1 MEQQILVEK
10 NPKAIESLSL
20 MSDKKFAQKPQ
31 SEET

>member
-10 NPKAIESLSL
+10 IPKPL